1 VAERLGDLPDMDLSR
16 VELIGT
22 IREEIDALNVLVRQL
37 EQLED

>member
-1 VAERLGDLPDMDLSR
+1 MDLSR